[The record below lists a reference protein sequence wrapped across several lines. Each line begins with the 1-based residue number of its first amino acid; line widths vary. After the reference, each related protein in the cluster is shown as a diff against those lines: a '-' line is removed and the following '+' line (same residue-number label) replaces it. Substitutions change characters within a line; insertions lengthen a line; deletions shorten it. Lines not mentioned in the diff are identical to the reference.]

1 MRSLVALALATGIP
15 TRAWL
20 DEDSRTIETAWE
32 LIEQRDDGGKSSKRA
47 TYGKSGDGRVMG
59 G

>member
-1 MRSLVALALATGIP
+1 MRSLVALALASGIP

-32 LIEQRDDGGKSSKRA
+32 LIEQRDGGGSGKRA
-47 TYGKSGDGRVMG
+47 TYGDNRVMG

>member
-1 MRSLVALALATGIP
+1 MRSLVALALASGIP
-15 TRAWL
+15 THAWL

-32 LIEQRDDGGKSSKRA
+32 LIEQRDEGRPQRRP
-47 TYGKSGDGRVMG
+47 TYGNGGRVMG

>member
-15 TRAWL
+15 TRSWL
-20 DEDSRTIETAWE
+20 DEDNRTIETAWE
-32 LIEQRDDGGKSSKRA
+32 LIEQRDGGGSSRKRE
-47 TYGKSGDGRVMG
+47 TYGRVTG

>member
-15 TRAWL
+15 ARAWL
-20 DEDSRTIETAWE
+20 DEDNRTIETAWE
-32 LIEQRDDGGKSSKRA
+32 LIDERENDSSRKRE
-47 TYGKSGDGRVMG
+47 TYGQVMG

>member
-15 TRAWL
+15 ARAWL
-20 DEDSRTIETAWE
+20 DEDNRTIETAWE
-32 LIEQRDDGGKSSKRA
+32 LIEQRDGGGSGKRA
-47 TYGKSGDGRVMG
+47 TYGDKRVTG